1 MRRRAKICCRFL
13 TFLLG
18 LSIVAGSQVR
28 ADWKEK
34 GAHVS
39 REAFYAE
46 EGESEISAEAVCE
59 DGVLHLTVDATGKED
74 EYDTISF
81 FKELDDDKDEYA
93 GILLE
98 VKNNSRMPVD
108 MNIVCINQEY
118 DSLMVR
124 DDIYVVLKEDG
135 KYRSQ
140 MVSNQVMTVPEQYE
154 GEIYVPLCVFSLNGS
169 SEEAKIDD
177 IRGIGFTLVASQ
189 TDTVDIE
196 ISDIFLTEQSKKTQN
211 TLAYVVL
218 EGDETLL
225 KPTQEESVSQYRAIA
240 CNLAGEELEDI
251 PVHYEIPA
259 CEGISID
266 ENTGLLTVN
275 NDVSLENF
283 VVRAI
288 TEDGIVAE
296 KNVDLKVSWTTTQKT
311 ENGYD
316 ASLASPDEVA
326 DILEKCR
333 FLMEEKLILTIR
345 VIGFMSVVLFM
356 GYYLYQRKKK
366 KGQGGI

>member
-1 MRRRAKICCRFL
+1 MRRKAKISCRFL

-18 LSIVAGSQVR
+18 FCIVAGSQVR

-39 REAFYAE
+39 RESFYAE
-46 EGESEISAEAVCE
+46 AGDSEIHADAVCE
-59 DGVLHLTVDATGKED
+59 DGALRLTVDAAGEDD
-74 EYDTISF
+74 EYSTISF
-81 FKELDDDKDEYA
+81 FKELDDDKDDYA

-98 VKNNSRMPVD
+98 VKNDSKIPVD

-124 DDIYVVLKEDG
+124 DGMYVVLKEDG

-154 GEIYVPLCVFSLNGS
+154 GEIYVPFLAFSLNGS
-169 SEEAKIDD
+169 SEAAEIDD
-177 IRGIGFTLVASQ
+177 IRGIGFTVVASA
-189 TDTVDIE
+189 TDAIDIK
-196 ISDIFLTEQSKKTQN
+196 ISDIFLTEQSKKSQN

-251 PVHYEIPA
+251 PVRYEIS
-259 CEGISID
+259 ESDGMSMD

-275 NDVSLENF
+275 NDASIENF

-296 KNVDLKVSWTTTQKT
+296 KNVDLKASWTTTQKT
-311 ENGYD
+311 DNGYD

-333 FLMEEKLILTIR
+333 FLMNEKLILTIR
-345 VIGFMSVVLFM
+345 VIGGISVILFI
-356 GYYLYQRKKK
+356 GIYLYQRKKRNE
-366 KGQGGI
+366 QGGV